1 MFFYFTEANRERNVI
16 NIRQFKEADFIRKG
30 LVPCG
35 TNPHYSSIPSYYC
48 SLNTT
53 GTVYFTRTFLPFCTP
68 GFHFGIELIT
78 RIASLSK

>member
-16 NIRQFKEADFIRKG
+16 SIRQLKKADFIRKG
-30 LVPCG
+30 SVPCE
-35 TNPHYSSIPSYYC
+35 TDPRYSSIPSYYC

-68 GFHFGIELIT
+68 GFHLGIELIT